1 MQYRLLLTLGLI
13 TFTGVVEAHSKQ
25 YKVKVLDIEPV
36 YQYVSIEKPVQY
48 CSAPHRNATTYQT
61 KNIIAGSVV
70 GGTLGHLTSSREN
83 KKNATLIGA
92 VIGGVIGSQ
101 MGDNSG
107 HAKTSSQ
114 CFTRYEQ
121 TEKVRVITG
130 YHYWYKMKGHTYQ
143 AYSVDKP
150 QAYITLHKN

>member
-13 TFTGVVEAHSKQ
+13 TFTGAVEAHSKQ

-48 CSAPHRNATTYQT
+48 CSAPHSNATTSQT
-61 KNIIAGSVV
+61 KHIVAGSVV
-70 GGTLGHLTSSREN
+70 GGTLGHLSSSREN
-83 KKNATLIGA
+83 RKTATVLGA

-101 MGDNSG
+101 LGDNSG
-107 HAKTSSQ
+107 YAKTSQ
-114 CFTRYEQ
+114 CITRYEK

-150 QAYITLHKN
+150 QAYITLRKN

>member
-1 MQYRLLLTLGLI
+1 MQYRLLLTLGLL

-48 CSAPHRNATTYQT
+48 CSDLHHNATTSQT
-61 KNIIAGSVV
+61 KRIIAGSVV
-70 GGTLGHLTSSREN
+70 GGTLGHLSSSREN
-83 KKNATLIGA
+83 RKNATLLGA

-101 MGDNSG
+101 LGENSTYT
-107 HAKTSSQ
+107 KTSAQ
-114 CFTRYEQ
+114 CITRYEQ

-150 QAYITLHKN
+150 QPYITLRKK